1 MVINSER
8 LMLDAGHCEDEGRS
22 RILDTGYW
30 MLDTECWIVVQT
42 ETRPVGYRVKNSQ

>member
-22 RILDTGYW
+22 RMLDTGYW
-30 MLDTECWIVVQT
+30 MLDTECWIVDAGLWLSC
-42 ETRPVGYRVKNSQ
+42 PDIG